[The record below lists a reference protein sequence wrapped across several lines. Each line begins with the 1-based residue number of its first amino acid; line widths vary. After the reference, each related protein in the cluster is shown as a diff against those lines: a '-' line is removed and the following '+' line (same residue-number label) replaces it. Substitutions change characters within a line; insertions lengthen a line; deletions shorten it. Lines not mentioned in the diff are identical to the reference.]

1 MFCNCSKKFNG
12 SKGNLCLHQSQLFLG
27 VARGIVLEFLFFIL
41 WTFIWP
47 VIWIL
52 CVRVT
57 RNGFSWQSLISLL
70 WIMGSAVHKFSSVFA
85 NCCGFCWQTSNART
99 WMWSDLYVFATP
111 YQVTLASYFFTH
123 KYTLKINEWKEGEL
137 DYVSAIAVF
146 PSLPCTRFS
155 LQLWFLVRIQKLLK
169 VLTQMSW

>member
-1 MFCNCSKKFNG
+1 
-12 SKGNLCLHQSQLFLG
+12 
-27 VARGIVLEFLFFIL
+27 
-41 WTFIWP
+41 
-47 VIWIL
+47 
-52 CVRVT
+52 
-57 RNGFSWQSLISLL
+57 LL